1 MPTSVAS
8 SALIALCFN
17 SFPTCGP
24 TTSSCTTCAPAS
36 TFLRALSR
44 RERASPAASFASGG
58 RRTTVSREEP
68 KLCTSGS
75 WKPAAVSCVRTAS
88 TSTACVK
95 LTSAFTPPVKSMAR
109 FRPRVKNDTSETRTS
124 TVESA
129 YHSLRVAMKWKLV
142 WWLKN
147 STDNP
152 YEALTDCQLAELATP
167 TVNEC
172 QKRPASHEGGEHRG
186 QDAQDQ
192 HHGKALDRAGTEH
205 P

>member
-58 RRTTVSREEP
+58 RRTTMSREEP

-75 WKPAAVSCVRTAS
+75 WKAAVSCVRTAS